1 MKSFKRLVLLLVALL
16 LLTQLT
22 PNYRKRIL
30 ASFDRWINFS
40 FCERPI
46 KYRIG
51 NIDSKFEITKETF
64 SATVADAAD
73 VWGEQYKKPLFIQDD
88 SGELQIN
95 LVYDGRQKIVSA
107 INELD
112 FEVEKQKQQLDT
124 QNSTYEQVKSK
135 LENEIKELSEKVDYW
150 NSKGGAPENEY
161 KSLLNDQK
169 EIRSKIDALSKTANQ
184 MNIEVE
190 KINNQVLNLNTNVGN
205 FNSIIK
211 VNPEMGV
218 YTSVINKV
226 DIFFFGSREELVHV
240 LSHEMGHSLGLGHVD
255 EADSIMNP
263 MTSSNL
269 KLTVSDI
276 NELSNVCSN
285 KNRLDLIKNDVIN
298 YVYTLVSKF

>member
-1 MKSFKRLVLLLVALL
+1 VVLFLIVLL
-16 LLTQLT
+16 LLTQIT
-22 PNYRKRIL
+22 PNHRKQL
-30 ASFDRWINFS
+30 LTSFDRWINFS

-51 NIDSKFEITKETF
+51 SIDSRFEVTKEAF
-64 SATVADAAD
+64 SATVADAANI
-73 VWGEQYKKPLFIQDD
+73 WAKQYKKPLFIQDD
-88 SGELQIN
+88 DGELEIN

-135 LENEIKELSEKVDYW
+135 LEKEIKELSEKVDYW
-150 NSKGGAPENEY
+150 NSKGGAPEKEY
-161 KSLLNDQK
+161 KNLLDDQK
-169 EIRSKIDALSKTANQ
+169 EIQSKIESLNIIANRI
-184 MNIEVE
+184 NTEAE
-190 KINNQVLNLNTNVGN
+190 KINNQVLNLNKNVGN

-211 VNPEMGV
+211 IKPEVGV
-218 YTSVINKV
+218 YTSGVNKI
-226 DIFFFGSREELVHV
+226 DIFFFGSREELIHV

-255 EADSIMNP
+255 EEDSIMNP
-263 MTSSNL
+263 TTSSNL

-276 NELSNVCSN
+276 NELNNVCSN
-285 KNRLDLIKNDVIN
+285 KNRIDLIKNDVLN